1 MEIMEQ
7 CNYAQ
12 NKKEKQFL
20 QEIQKK
26 TFNEVKKD
34 IIEVTNRIKIDKILF
49 EKYDEMNKTITEK
62 KKVLSELQ
70 KLKKIKYLLHNVAIN
85 KINSKILTNEIKYH
99 KDKVKFNGST
109 INKKFWDKKNQ
120 ELKEERT
127 QYKIYIFEKDL
138 ANNDFKKI
146 VQDAFNDDVDEIKTK
161 MKLLHDNIVQNYMQ
175 LSEDTLLESEYVDL
189 LEKQDKLDQIMMM
202 ISKIK
207 SQKTVKE
214 SKTNKPKDIKYFY
227 SNTNPEEASF
237 RIAAR

>member
-1 MEIMEQ
+1 MEIIEQ

-12 NKKEKQFL
+12 NKKERQFL

-26 TFNEVKKD
+26 SFNEVKRD
-34 IIEVTNRIKIDKILF
+34 IIEVTNRIKVNKILF
-49 EKYDEMNKTITEK
+49 EKYDEMNKTIAEK

-70 KLKKIKYLLHNVAIN
+70 KLKKIKYLLHNVAVN

-99 KDKVKFNGST
+99 EDKVKFNGSI

-120 ELKEERT
+120 ELKEEKN
-127 QYKIYIFEKDL
+127 QYETYIFEKDL
-138 ANNDFKKI
+138 TDNNFKKI
-146 VQDAFNDDVDEIKTK
+146 VQDVFNDDVNAIKIK
-161 MKLLHDNIVQNYMQ
+161 MKLLHDNIVKNYMQ

-189 LEKQDKLDQIMMM
+189 IEKQDKLDQTMIM
-202 ISKIK
+202 INKIK

-214 SKTNKPKDIKYFY
+214 SKTNQPKDIKYFY

-237 RIAAR
+237 QIAAR